1 MCGVCVCVGGG
12 GGVVGKFLVDG
23 RTYRFVVRKQSNTC
37 VVQCS

>member
-1 MCGVCVCVGGG
+1 MCGMCGCGGEGGG
-12 GGVVGKFLVDG
+12 KVLVDG